1 MSQLAYLILT
11 GDHTLQLPP
20 ILTEGTTDR
29 PSPPT
34 STHSHRRSSSRG
46 SVRGF
51 VRPEEPLAVSLTPP
65 AGRVAHPS
73 AARPLA
79 VQTQQS
85 VGRAEGGGKEGS
97 STESQSHM
105 NVSNHDDSIV
115 EPHTVNELG
124 IEHRQ

>member
-20 ILTEGTTDR
+20 TLTEGTTDR

-51 VRPEEPLAVSLTPP
+51 VPPEEPLAVSLTPP
-65 AGRVAHPS
+65 AGRVIHPS
-73 AARPLA
+73 ARPLA

-85 VGRAEGGGKEGS
+85 VGGQRAAARRDPAL
-97 STESQSHM
+97 SH
-105 NVSNHDDSIV
+105 S
-115 EPHTVNELG
+115 HT
-124 IEHRQ
+124 

>member
-20 ILTEGTTDR
+20 TLTEGTTDR

-51 VRPEEPLAVSLTPP
+51 VPPEEPLAVSLTPP
-65 AGRVAHPS
+65 AGRVIHPS
-73 AARPLA
+73 ARPLA

-85 VGRAEGGGKEGS
+85 VGGAESGSKEGS

-105 NVSNHDDSIV
+105 NVSTCIQYNMI
-115 EPHTVNELG
+115 
-124 IEHRQ
+124 